1 VLTLENTYALIFV
14 FLECF
19 QKLGERIGDGVKEST
34 WQYYLYNPRAIIA
47 HIRILLNI
55 IQETKLN
62 QWIKL
67 DSLES
72 GKIDLKSTRSP
83 KSSNKVK

>member
-1 VLTLENTYALIFV
+1 MFS
-14 FLECF
+14 
-19 QKLGERIGDGVKEST
+19 KIGDGMKEST

-47 HIRILLNI
+47 HITYSLEQNS
-55 IQETKLN
+55 ETKLN

-83 KSSNKVK
+83 KVIK

>member
-1 VLTLENTYALIFV
+1 MFS
-14 FLECF
+14 
-19 QKLGERIGDGVKEST
+19 KIGGKNWGGVKEST

-62 QWIKL
+62 QWINL

-83 KSSNKVK
+83 KSSNKVKQ